1 MAEIIS
7 INKIGSLANRL
18 KKQGQVV
25 VLAGGCFDIL
35 HPGHVIF
42 LEKAKKAGDILI
54 VLLESDQKVKELKG
68 SNRPVHTQADRAMVL
83 SALKAVDYVVV
94 LPYMKF
100 DTEYDERISKIGPD
114 VIATTAK
121 SANTHHQRSAKRVGA
136 KLKIVTEVVKGYSS
150 SKIAVQLLFVKT
162 KLLLLSITF
171 ALLFTYFSYIV
182 AKERW
187 QKIDF
192 DTMVKL
198 QDHISRRFDGIF
210 SYFSLLG
217 SAEVTIG
224 FCLVLAFLFLLRR
237 RWLAILGWL
246 MIIPASL
253 AEVFGKLVLFHPGPP
268 VFFHRSLLPTSLPS
282 FYVHTD
288 FSYPSGHMTRTIFII
303 TIFACMVIFSSRN
316 IIPRFFILCSL
327 ITLAFLMGLTRVYL
341 GEHWLS
347 DVLGGGLL
355 GLSVGFSA
363 SILILSRRSGY

>member
-1 MAEIIS
+1 M
-7 INKIGSLANRL
+7 
-18 KKQGQVV
+18 
-25 VLAGGCFDIL
+25 
-35 HPGHVIF
+35 
-42 LEKAKKAGDILI
+42 
-54 VLLESDQKVKELKG
+54 
-68 SNRPVHTQADRAMVL
+68 
-83 SALKAVDYVVV
+83 
-94 LPYMKF
+94 
-100 DTEYDERISKIGPD
+100 
-114 VIATTAK
+114 
-121 SANTHHQRSAKRVGA
+121 
-136 KLKIVTEVVKGYSS
+136 
-150 SKIAVQLLFVKT
+150 KT
-162 KLLLLSITF
+162 KLFLLAIF
-171 ALLFTYFSYIV
+171 FIGLFTYFSYTV

-253 AEVFGKLVLFHPGPP
+253 VEVFGKLVLLHPGPP

-288 FSYPSGHMTRTIFII
+288 FSYPSGHMARTIFIV
-303 TIFACMVIFSSRN
+303 TIFICLTIFSSRN
-316 IIPRFFILCSL
+316 IIPRFVIFCSL
-327 ITLAFLMGLTRVYL
+327 ITLAALMGLTRVYL

-355 GLSVGFSA
+355 GLSVGLFA